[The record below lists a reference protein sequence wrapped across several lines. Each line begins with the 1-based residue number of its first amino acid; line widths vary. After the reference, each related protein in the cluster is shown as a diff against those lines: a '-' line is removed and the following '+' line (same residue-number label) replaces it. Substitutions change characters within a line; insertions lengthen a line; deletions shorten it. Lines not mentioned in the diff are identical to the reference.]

1 MLGFQM
7 TGVGLGGVTTMPEPS
22 PLPGELVLQ
31 PIASGVCSTDVH
43 VFLEG
48 ALDPRLPLVLGHESV
63 ARVVDA
69 REGIWNAYGQALPAS
84 GDLVVVEPLFPCREC
99 QECAKG
105 LLNLCRN
112 SRHMGINRDGCF
124 AEFFTAPAWRSIVIP
139 RDMDPTQ
146 AIFVEPLACAL
157 HFIDLSELRA
167 GQTLVVLGAG
177 PAGLLTAGLGVSSG
191 LNVLVSE
198 PEPSRRRLAE
208 AAGARAADPAH
219 LSSELMQI
227 SGGRG
232 ADAIVEVTGNPDAVA
247 QALQLA
253 TPGSRVVVTGV
264 SGKAHVRVDL
274 NLIVLRE
281 LNIKGA
287 VASRGHF
294 ARALQ
299 LIRSGRARVDGLVST
314 TLPWK
319 QAEAAIRLVQQDRS
333 LGKVLLTH

>member
-1 MLGFQM
+1 MRGFQM
-7 TGVGLGGVTTMPEPS
+7 TGVGLGAVTTMPEPN

-31 PIASGVCSTDVH
+31 PVVSGVCSTDVH

-48 ALDPRLPLVLGHESV
+48 ALNPRVPLVLGHESV
-63 ARVVDA
+63 ARVMDA
-69 REGIWNAYGQALPAS
+69 REGVWNAYGQPVPAT
-84 GDLVVVEPLFPCREC
+84 GDLVVVEPLFPCRRC

-124 AEFFTAPAWRSIVIP
+124 AEFFTAPAWRATVLP
-139 RDMDPTQ
+139 PDMDPMR
-146 AIFVEPLACAL
+146 AIFIEPLACAL
-157 HFIDLSELRA
+157 RFIDLSGLRA
-167 GQTLVVLGAG
+167 GQTLLILGAG

-208 AAGARAADPAH
+208 AAGAQAADPAN
-219 LSSELMQI
+219 LFLELNQM

-232 ADAIVEVTGNPDAVA
+232 ADSIVEVTGNPAAVA
-247 QALQLA
+247 QALELA
-253 TPGSRVVVTGV
+253 TPGTTVVVTGL
-264 SGKAHVRVDL
+264 SGNGHLQVDL
-274 NLIVLRE
+274 NQIVLRE
-281 LNIKGA
+281 LNVKGA

-294 ARALQ
+294 ARALE
-299 LIRSGRARVDGLVST
+299 LIQSGRARVNGLASAV
-314 TLPWK
+314 LPWME
-319 QAEAAIRLVQQDRS
+319 AEAAIRMVQQDRS